1 MNNTEKISI
10 SSLDLYYTDFK
21 ALKNINLKIP
31 ENHRLHRP
39 LRLRQIHTFKI
50 PEPHE

>member
-31 ENHRLHRP
+31 ENKIQ
-39 LRLRQIHTFKI
+39 RQMCIRDRA
-50 PEPHE
+50 PPAAVNPHF